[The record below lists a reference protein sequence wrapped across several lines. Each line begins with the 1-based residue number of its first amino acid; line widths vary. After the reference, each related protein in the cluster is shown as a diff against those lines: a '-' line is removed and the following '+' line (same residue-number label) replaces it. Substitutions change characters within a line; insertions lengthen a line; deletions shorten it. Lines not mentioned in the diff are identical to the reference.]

1 MVPGLWHEV
10 ILKKY
15 LRKKSVK
22 DWFREGKKN
31 WPGISNIWRAL
42 TSSYNIVADWLAWKP
57 GNGKD
62 IRIGSDPMVGA
73 HRYYR
78 LTKNLIQSL
87 KDQGIEYL
95 AQAREMQSGGFETN
109 NLEKG

>member
-22 DWFREGKKN
+22 DWFREGNKN
-31 WPGISNIWRAL
+31 SFGISNIWRTL
-42 TSSYNIVADWLAWKP
+42 TSSYNIVVDWLAWNP
-57 GNGKD
+57 GNEKE

-73 HRYYR
+73 HKYYR
-78 LTKNLIQSL
+78 LTKI
-87 KDQGIEYL
+87 
-95 AQAREMQSGGFETN
+95 
-109 NLEKG
+109 